1 MLADE
6 PFERFSTGA
15 RQLDLAKDHGFRFLR
30 VVPGQ
35 DGPLLGR
42 RQTLAW
48 IDDNYLAGFSDSC
61 SAIRRRRFSLIL
73 PGGLHGTQY
82 R

>member
-1 MLADE
+1 MTMDSPDLLAAK
-6 PFERFSTGA
+6 RL
-15 RQLDLAKDHGFRFLR
+15 LDLAKDHGFRFQR
-30 VVPGQ
+30 VVPGE

-48 IDDNYLAGFSDSC
+48 IDEIYLAGFSDAC